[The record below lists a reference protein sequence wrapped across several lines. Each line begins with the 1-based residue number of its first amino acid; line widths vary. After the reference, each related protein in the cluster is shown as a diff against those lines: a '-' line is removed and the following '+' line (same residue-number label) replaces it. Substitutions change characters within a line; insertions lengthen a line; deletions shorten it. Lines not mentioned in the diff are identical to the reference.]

1 MPTRNPR
8 PKAQPM
14 PVDHPDKP
22 LERRAPAAHIRKINF
37 ALGFLITLGLL
48 LMLVPML
55 NIGSYM
61 S

>member
-1 MPTRNPR
+1 
-8 PKAQPM
+8 M

>member
-1 MPTRNPR
+1 
-8 PKAQPM
+8 M

-22 LERRAPAAHIRKINF
+22 LERRVPAAHIRKINF
-37 ALGFLITLGLL
+37 ALGFFITLGLL